1 MHTADPARLAPVA
14 VYTYTRHE
22 HLRRTVEALRRNH
35 LAPHTTLYVVSDG
48 PKTPEHAI
56 AIGRLRD
63 YVDGLTGFREVV
75 RVYRETN
82 IGQRRSP
89 PEAEKMILSDHGRII
104 NMDDDNITSP
114 NFLDFMNAGLQ
125 HFEDDPATYSISGY
139 CPQLSMPAA
148 GDFFRFD
155 WNMAWGY
162 GVWKRK
168 HDRFHPLL
176 NCYDDWLRSGLL
188 RRQNRK
194 GGLYVSD
201 SARRDFLG
209 QKYFPDAVLCTRMFE
224 AGMSTIVPTVSKVHN
239 TGQDGSGQSS
249 PLVTDKYDVTIDTG
263 EKRAFDFE
271 RESRDAARSRREVI
285 ALLNGTGLT
294 RVARRL
300 RVYHE
305 LTTLRAR
312 WSR

>member
-1 MHTADPARLAPVA
+1 MRIADPAHLAPVA

-22 HLRRTVEALRRNH
+22 HLTKTVEALRRNH
-35 LAPHTTLYVVSDG
+35 LAPQTVLYIVSDG
-48 PKTPEHAI
+48 PKTPEHAV
-56 AIGRLRD
+56 AVRRLRD
-63 YVDGLTGFREVV
+63 YVDNLTGFREVV

-89 PEAEKMILSDHGRII
+89 PEAEKMILGDHGRII

-125 HFEDDPATYSISGY
+125 HFEDDPSTYSISGY
-139 CPQLSMPAA
+139 SPPLSAPAS
-148 GDFFRFD
+148 GDFFRFA

-168 HDRFHPLL
+168 HDRFHPLV
-176 NCYDDWLRSGLL
+176 NRYDEWLRSGLL
-188 RRQNRK
+188 RRQNRA

-209 QKYFPDAVLCTRMFE
+209 QKYFPDAVLCTQMFE
-224 AGMSTIVPTVSKVHN
+224 SGMYTIVPTVSKVHN

-249 PLVTDKYDVTIDTG
+249 HLVTSKYDVELDKG
-263 EKRAFDFE
+263 EQRAFDFDH
-271 RESRDAARSRREVI
+271 ESSDAERSRRDVV
-285 ALLNGTGLT
+285 ALLNGSGTT
-294 RVARRL
+294 RLARRL

-312 WSR
+312 WSK